1 MVIAS
6 AISNNHKPPLNTHF
20 YPLTI
25 QGKVV
30 VVLSFISANSMLY
43 QQSNSKNQANCLMTA
58 DGEPVFGQFEQP
70 MQDLSL
76 STFCYFNSMDKKAS
90 KFSQYFHYK
99 QFQFVTINTGQYII
113 GAAIADIRYLGSGF
127 LYLYDIANNTLL
139 ENNWLRPPTIGYH
152 TTPSAH
158 SGSATIGGEHN
169 NIGFTIKQ
177 GHWHLEINSP
187 KVKASLSLNK
197 SENNQPLAMCSPA
210 GYNGWTYTEKHN
222 GLAVEGQ
229 LFINQQPQAL
239 HSALASYDFSAGYMR
254 RETSWRW
261 ASINGLI
268 NDKVFGLNLAAG
280 VNETGITENAYW
292 LNGQRHYLPPV
303 QFSFQRDRSKQSADP
318 SWSIASDHSVT
329 SYPKVA
335 LEFTP
340 VNSREERLNLGFLK
354 SNFRQYIGYYHGVIT
369 DLKGNNIHIN
379 NLIGLSEDHFARW

>member
-1 MVIAS
+1 
-6 AISNNHKPPLNTHF
+6 
-20 YPLTI
+20 
-25 QGKVV
+25 
-30 VVLSFISANSMLY
+30 MLY
-43 QQSNSKNQANCLMTA
+43 QQSNSKNHHHCLMTA

-76 STFCYFNSMDKKAS
+76 STFRYFDNMDKKAS

-127 LYLYDIANNTLL
+127 LYVYDIANNTLL

-177 GHWHLEINSP
+177 GRWQLEINSP

-197 SENNQPLAMCSPA
+197 SNTNKPLALCSPS

-222 GLAVEGQ
+222 GLTVNGE
-229 LFINQQPQAL
+229 LFIDQKPQVL
-239 HSALASYDFSAGYMR
+239 SKALASYDFSAGYMR

-268 NDKVFGLNLAAG
+268 DNSIFGLNLAAG
-280 VNETGITENAYW
+280 VNETGVNENAYW
-292 LNGQRHYLPPV
+292 LNGQRYYLPPV
-303 QFSFQRDRSKQSADP
+303 QFSFQRARAQQAANQS
-318 SWSIASDHSVT
+318 WFIT
-329 SYPKVA
+329 SYNSVSSYPRVD

-340 VNSREERLNLGFLK
+340 VNSREEKLNLGYLK

-369 DLKGNNIHIN
+369 HHDGKIIPIN
-379 NLIGLSEDHFARW
+379 KLIGLSEDHFARW